1 MASRIELTELDFDQ
15 IKENLKNYLKQQTEF
30 TDYDFDGAGLSILL
44 DILAYNTH
52 YNAYYL
58 NMAAN
63 EAFLDTAILRDSVAS
78 HAKTLGY
85 VPASTAAAIATIKIV
100 IETNSYDAGSL
111 TLPKGFALRSELIDG
126 TSYSFVTIQDYTIS
140 KTGTQF
146 IFDSVDIYQG
156 KYVNYVFTYDEAT
169 NPKKIFTIPQKNID
183 TQTLTVTVKDSPAN
197 TDFKTYVYVDD
208 VVELDA
214 NSQVYFL
221 QETRNLEYQLY
232 FGDGNV
238 GKEII
243 DGSEITATYV
253 VTDGPISNGANSF
266 TGLVGIGAYT
276 SYVVSSI
283 SESAGGAYREST
295 DSIKFSAP
303 LQYTS
308 QNRLVTLKDYEFYIQ
323 NKYTAVDS
331 ISVWGGEDNIPKVYG
346 KVFVSLKP
354 KDNYYISETE
364 KQRIIDEII
373 NPKSIV
379 SVKTEIVDPEYLYIL
394 LDGKIIYDPTKTTYT
409 SNQLSNLARLTM
421 IAYNQTYLNKFDSIF
436 VLSKLEEQIGYV
448 DSSVIGNEFKVK
460 LQKRFEPTLGVN
472 RTYTLNFNAS
482 LARGTATDS
491 IKSTEFYVV
500 DSSNVTRSVFIR
512 EVPYSYTGIQNIN
525 ITNPGYGYTSIPTV
539 TITGDGSGATA
550 TAEITNGRISK
561 ITVTNRGSNYTRAIV
576 TISGGSGNLGSASA
590 VLDARFGT
598 LEMIYFDDLARKQ
611 VVDSEV
617 GTIDYDSG
625 TVILDNLKVDSLLAG
640 KTDIRFTVESGSEIV
655 KSVRNQIVTIDT
667 TDPTSFTIEMEKL

>member
-1 MASRIELTELDFDQ
+1 
-15 IKENLKNYLKQQTEF
+15 
-30 TDYDFDGAGLSILL
+30 
-44 DILAYNTH
+44 
-52 YNAYYL
+52 
-58 NMAAN
+58 MAAN